1 MSPPLTLF
9 FFLHISTAPIFS
21 CLLNGKISGKC
32 VEKSALKSEVSFCYK
47 YLPAYVCVPELHEI
61 WGDWRNATV
70 DFIIEETIIKN
81 LKEEFMFELS
91 ENIYSLPLINNI
103 GCMDS
108 YLKFLCLKNFQP
120 CEINGDKTKVLC
132 KSVCMNF
139 FDKCGTW
146 DNLCGDYEEEECYK
160 WEKL

>member
-47 YLPAYVCVPELHEI
+47 YLPTYVCVPELHEI

-70 DFIIEETIIKN
+70 DFIIEERIIKN

-91 ENIYSLPLINNI
+91 ENNYSLPLINNI
-103 GCMDS
+103 GTTRIRFVVIIANRMQMMI
-108 YLKFLCLKNFQP
+108 LCLSMGLLHCYGFQP
-120 CEINGDKTKVLC
+120 GGNCRN
-132 KSVCMNF
+132 
-139 FDKCGTW
+139 
-146 DNLCGDYEEEECYK
+146 
-160 WEKL
+160 